1 VKDRLPVHMH
11 PAEFVFLDAF
21 PRSPNGKLD
30 RKALPPPTDP
40 PLDRHRSYFA
50 PQTPTEQALANIW
63 NEVLGSK
70 QVGLYDN
77 FFELG
82 GHSLAVSRLITGV
95 NQTFKVSLNFPE
107 VFKNPNLEQLAKVI
121 DGKKATERL
130 LPSVSTLREG
140 SVEPPIYFI
149 FAGESECRLADLI
162 STGQPVFAVD
172 VPFPMAWSDAIA
184 NFDSSGL
191 PTMAQLAAPFVSA
204 LHAHNASSSCVLAGF
219 SFAGVVAFEVAQ
231 QLQQQGIKIDG
242 IMLFDSHR
250 RRPDQLALRKLLREW
265 NQFLRGK
272 LTVWSLSWI
281 RMHSQQLLFVMWY
294 RLKRFLR
301 INKYSR
307 SLYEALWRLYHS
319 RKFHRFRHFDEPE
332 IAFPNFPPI
341 LRLYDRAL
349 QTSHQRCLDLRGVLF
364 RASSAD
370 EKILHLMDAS
380 LGWEKHFA
388 RGLEIVPVPGD
399 HLSMIRGDTSTLCRE
414 INKVLK
420 LLCPQ
425 DPVP

>member
-1 VKDRLPVHMH
+1 
-11 PAEFVFLDAF
+11 
-21 PRSPNGKLD
+21 
-30 RKALPPPTDP
+30 
-40 PLDRHRSYFA
+40 
-50 PQTPTEQALANIW
+50 
-63 NEVLGSK
+63 
-70 QVGLYDN
+70 
-77 FFELG
+77 
-82 GHSLAVSRLITGV
+82 VSRLISGV

-121 DGKKATERL
+121 DGKKATDRL

-149 FAGESECRLADLI
+149 FAGEFECRLADLI

-172 VPFPMAWSDAIA
+172 VPFPMAWSDATA

-191 PTMAQLAAPFVSA
+191 PTMARLAAPFVSA

-250 RRPDQLALRKLLREW
+250 RRPDQLAPRKLLREW

-272 LTVWSLSWI
+272 LTVWSLSWM
-281 RMHSQQLLFVMWY
+281 RMHSQQFLFVMRY
-294 RLKRFLR
+294 QLKRFIR
-301 INKYSR
+301 NNKYSH
-307 SLYEALWRLYHS
+307 SLYEALWRPYHS
-319 RKFHRFRHFDEPE
+319 R
-332 IAFPNFPPI
+332 NFPFPLI
-341 LRLYDRAL
+341 FRLYDRAL
-349 QTSHQRCLDLRGVLF
+349 QTSNLRCLDLRGVLF

-380 LGWEKHFA
+380 LGWENHFA

-414 INKVLK
+414 INRVLK